1 MFSCSRRRYLNSTHN
16 NYSNNI
22 NINIL
27 FKLILIIKLNFIFL
41 LFINFNLK
49 IWKIYFSKE
58 EFSENYGEIKIDF
71 SKE

>member
-16 NYSNNI
+16 NYSN

>member
-27 FKLILIIKLNFIFL
+27 FKLILII